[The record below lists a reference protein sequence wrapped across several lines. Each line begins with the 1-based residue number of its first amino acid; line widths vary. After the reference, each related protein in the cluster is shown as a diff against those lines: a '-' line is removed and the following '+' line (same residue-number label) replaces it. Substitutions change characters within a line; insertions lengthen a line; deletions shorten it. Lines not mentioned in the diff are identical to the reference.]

1 MKKELELNQHDLEL
15 FDLHQ
20 KNSSKLTLT
29 GGQTNTWFW
38 RDEELSYA
46 NFVKLDINEK
56 KQYLKF
62 LLELPVEEYST
73 NDEYILHQY
82 GPTEYTNMDKFFSM
96 DEITATLQT
105 ILKQNKEDEITDEER
120 LQFQEERNNIK
131 LELIDDLKDISGV
144 DKLIS
149 TDSWDAIYSN
159 HRDLFTKYYNKIIRY
174 QALKKY

>member
-20 KNSSKLTLT
+20 KNISKLTVT
-29 GGQTNTWFW
+29 GGKTNTWFW
-38 RDEELSYA
+38 RDDELPYA
-46 NFVKLDINEK
+46 SFVKLNINEK

-62 LLELPVEEYST
+62 LLELPVDEYST

-82 GPTEYTNMDKFFSM
+82 GPTEHTNMDKFFSM
-96 DEITATLQT
+96 DEITATLET
-105 ILKQNKEDEITDEER
+105 ILKQNKNDEITDEER

-131 LELIDDLKDISGV
+131 LELINDLKDISGV
-144 DKLIS
+144 DRLIA
-149 TDSWDAIYSN
+149 TDTWDTIYSN